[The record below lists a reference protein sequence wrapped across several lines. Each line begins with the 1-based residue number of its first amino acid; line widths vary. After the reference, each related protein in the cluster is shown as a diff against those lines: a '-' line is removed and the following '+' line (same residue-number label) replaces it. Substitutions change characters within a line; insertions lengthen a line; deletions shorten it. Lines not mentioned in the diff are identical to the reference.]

1 MFNVLV
7 SWSCYTW
14 NRFVLKRSNGAL
26 SDKVGILQTGIKQSR
41 NIKES
46 ISLVN
51 NVKNQ
56 RIFKDEN
63 LSLVQV

>member
-1 MFNVLV
+1 MFYVLV
-7 SWSCYTW
+7 SWSFYTW
-14 NRFVLKRSNGAL
+14 NRFVLKRSNKAL

-41 NIKES
+41 DIKG
-46 ISLVN
+46 IKFLVN
-51 NVKNQ
+51 NVNNQ